1 MSNKVESLVIVIGL
15 SITFLLL
22 AIHFIRMARA
32 SKKESDK
39 FKSPESISAIKQK
52 MIDDNQNQESIKL
65 SGSLESSRSI
75 PSAIKETP
83 KKKEKKKETQKP
95 VYQDYLVEE
104 DKELLRRVVKNEGDF
119 VTSMLVAQATDSAL
133 LGTVVGGDPVGA
145 IIGDM
150 MNDTEETKR
159 HDFDTISTDYSDSPS
174 NDSSWDTTNSSSD
187 WSSSDSSSDWS
198 SSDSTSTSS
207 DW

>member
-52 MIDDNQNQESIKL
+52 MIDDNQNRESIKL

-83 KKKEKKKETQKP
+83 KKKAKKKESEKP

-150 MNDTEETKR
+150 MNDTS
-159 HDFDTISTDYSDSPS
+159 STDYSDSPS

>member
-83 KKKEKKKETQKP
+83 KKKAKKKETQKP

-150 MNDTEETKR
+150 MNDTS
-159 HDFDTISTDYSDSPS
+159 STDYSDSPS

>member
-22 AIHFIRMARA
+22 AIHFVRMARV
-32 SKKESDK
+32 SRKESEK

-52 MIDDNQNQESIKL
+52 MIEDNQNRESIKL

-75 PSAIKETP
+75 PSAVKESP
-83 KKKEKKKETQKP
+83 KKKAKKKESEKP

-104 DKELLRRVVKNEGDF
+104 DKELLRRVERNEGDF

-133 LGTVVGGDPVGA
+133 LGTVVGGDPIGA
-145 IIGDM
+145 IVGDM
-150 MNDTEETKR
+150 MNDSDETKH
-159 HDFDTISTDYSDSPS
+159 HDFETSSTDYSDSPS
-174 NDSSWDTTNSSSD
+174 NDSSWDTTDSSSS

-198 SSDSTSTSS
+198 SSDSSSSS